1 MTDLT
6 IIIVNYYTNKLL
18 EKCISSIVHSNPQMN
33 YEIIVVDNG
42 SKSDISYQISVF
54 RKYNKKISISLIQ
67 NKENVGFGKA
77 NNQAAKQAKGEYIL
91 FLNVDTEVLDD
102 SITKLF
108 EFVRDTPNVSVA
120 GAKLLNVDKTDQP
133 SCGPFYSVPV
143 TFGMLFLKGD
153 HIGLTRWSPNYV
165 KQVDWISGACMLLKK
180 KTFESLGGFD
190 EGIFMYM
197 EEIEFLHRAKNK
209 QYQTYFYPD
218 ARMVHI
224 GAAASGSKKTPVLNI
239 YRGLLY
245 YYQKHR
251 SPGELLLLKLMLKTK
266 AGLSY
271 ILGVLANN
279 SYLRETYA
287 KAYTVV
293 G

>member
-18 EKCISSIVHSNPQMN
+18 EKCISSIISSNPQMN

-42 SKSDISYQISVF
+42 SKSDIRRQMSDV
-54 RKYNKKISISLIQ
+54 RKRNKNISLIQ

-108 EFVRDTPNVSVA
+108 EFVRNNPNVSIA
-120 GAKLLNVDKTDQP
+120 GAKLLNVDRTDQP
-133 SCGPFYSVPV
+133 PCGPFYSEPV
-143 TFGMLFLKGD
+143 IFGMLFLKGD
-153 HIGLTRWSPNYV
+153 HIGLTRWSPDHV
-165 KQVDWISGACMLLKK
+165 KQVDWISGACMLMKK
-180 KTFESLGGFD
+180 KTFESVEGFD
-190 EGIFMYM
+190 EEIFMYM

-209 QYQTYFYPD
+209 DYQTYFYPD
-218 ARMVHI
+218 ARIVHI

-271 ILGVLANN
+271 ILGFLANN

>member
-6 IIIVNYYTNKLL
+6 IIIVNYYTEKLL
-18 EKCISSIVHSNPQMN
+18 EKCISSIVHSNPRMN

-42 SKSDISYQISVF
+42 SKPDFRFQISDL
-54 RKYNKKISISLIQ
+54 RKRHKDSPLLLIK
-67 NKENVGFGKA
+67 NRENVGFGKA
-77 NNQAAKQAKGEYIL
+77 NNQAVKQAKGEYIL

-102 SITKLF
+102 AVSKLF
-108 EFVRDTPNVSVA
+108 RFIKNNEHVSIA
-120 GAKLLNVDKTDQP
+120 GAKLLNSNKTDQP
-133 SCGPFYSVPV
+133 SCGPFYSLPV

-153 HIGLTRWSPNYV
+153 HIGMTRWSPDHV
-165 KQVDWISGACMLLKK
+165 KRVDWVSGACMLMKK
-180 KTFESLGGFD
+180 KTFESVGGFD

-197 EEIEFLHRAKNK
+197 EEIEFLHRARSKRF
-209 QYQTYFYPD
+209 QTYFYPD
-218 ARMVHI
+218 ARIVHI

>member
-77 NNQAAKQAKGEYIL
+77 DNQAAKQAKGEYIL

-165 KQVDWISGACMLLKK
+165 KQVDWISGACMLMKK

-266 AGLSY
+266 AAISY

>member
-18 EKCISSIVHSNPQMN
+18 EKCISSIIASKPKMK
-33 YEIIVVDNG
+33 YEIIIVDNG
-42 SKSDISYQISVF
+42 SQE
-54 RKYNKKISISLIQ
+54 KIPIKTPDVTVIQ
-67 NKENVGFGKA
+67 NRENVGFGKA
-77 NNQAAKQAKGEYIL
+77 NNQAVKKAKGEYVL
-91 FLNVDTEVLDD
+91 FLNVDTEVTDD
-102 SITKLF
+102 SISKLWNF
-108 EFVRDTPNVSVA
+108 IRESQHVSIA
-120 GAKLLNVDKTDQP
+120 GAKLLNTDKTDQP
-133 SCGPFYSVPV
+133 SCGPFYSVSV

-153 HIGLTRWSPNYV
+153 HIGLTRWSPDRV
-165 KQVDWISGACMLLKK
+165 KQVDWVSGACMLMKK
-180 KTFESLGGFD
+180 ETFESVGGFD

-197 EEIEFLHRAKNK
+197 EEIEFLHRAKNRGLH
-209 QYQTYFYPD
+209 TYFYPD
-218 ARMVHI
+218 ARFVHI

-251 SPGELLLLKLMLKTK
+251 SSTELQVLKLMLKTK
-266 AGLSY
+266 AVLSY